1 MDFVFKNLFKIY
13 STLKFGFR
21 WNHLQWSKFLLNG
34 KTDIFTLIEGEFS
47 PKESRELLFSVF
59 KSKIRFHRLKNFSSQ
74 ERLGKNDE
82 NALSRMV
89 QLQETLAS
97 IFKVIDS
104 AEKENQI
111 LEIRADIVLSFSNS
125 AQ

>member
-1 MDFVFKNLFKIY
+1 MEK
-13 STLKFGFR
+13 
-21 WNHLQWSKFLLNG
+21 Q
-34 KTDIFTLIEGEFS
+34 DIFTLIEGEFS

-74 ERLGKNDE
+74 ERFGKNDE
-82 NALSRMV
+82 KALSRMV

-104 AEKENQI
+104 AEQENQI
-111 LEIRADIVLSFSNS
+111 VVIKAEIILNFTNA

>member
-1 MDFVFKNLFKIY
+1 MEK
-13 STLKFGFR
+13 
-21 WNHLQWSKFLLNG
+21 Q
-34 KTDIFTLIEGEFS
+34 DIFTLIEGEFS
-47 PKESRELLFSVF
+47 PKESRELLLNVF

-74 ERLGKNDE
+74 ERFGKGDE
-82 NALSRMV
+82 KALSRMV

-111 LEIRADIVLSFSNS
+111 LEIKAEIILNFTNS

>member
-1 MDFVFKNLFKIY
+1 M
-13 STLKFGFR
+13 
-21 WNHLQWSKFLLNG
+21 
-34 KTDIFTLIEGEFS
+34 
-47 PKESRELLFSVF
+47 LFSVF

-104 AEKENQI
+104 AEKENQT
-111 LEIRADIVLSFSNS
+111 LEIKTEIILNFTNA
-125 AQ
+125 AK

>member
-1 MDFVFKNLFKIY
+1 M
-13 STLKFGFR
+13 
-21 WNHLQWSKFLLNG
+21 
-34 KTDIFTLIEGEFS
+34 IEGEFS

>member
-1 MDFVFKNLFKIY
+1 MEK
-13 STLKFGFR
+13 
-21 WNHLQWSKFLLNG
+21 Q
-34 KTDIFTLIEGEFS
+34 DIFTLIEGEFS
-47 PKESRELLFSVF
+47 PIESRELLLNVF